1 MNGDSQR
8 VLNGRDVTPGGDAE
22 RDERRKRPKRR
33 IGLEEIS
40 GDLAT
45 VQDICDWTGA
55 SKNTVYEWCR
65 SGCLRDD
72 VVRFGRQIRIPK
84 KALAKMVE
92 GES

>member
-1 MNGDSQR
+1 MS
-8 VLNGRDVTPGGDAE
+8 AE
-22 RDERRKRPKRR
+22 REECRISLDEIP
-33 IGLEEIS
+33 

-45 VQDICDWTGA
+45 VKDICAWTGA

-84 KALAKMVE
+84 KALTKMME